1 MCEKYSVKS
10 TSTATGR
17 PSIFQCPIR
26 PRPPLRSRVSR
37 QQRGILL
44 EFEVALLAVDVGT
57 DQDIVVA
64 QFLFDGQRL
73 RGDHGVDA
81 SHLVADLPADLEQVV
96 GSQMEFVRV

>member
-1 MCEKYSVKS
+1 MSDTDAHAAAVQRF
-10 TSTATGR
+10 APVG
-17 PSIFQCPIR
+17 
-26 PRPPLRSRVSR
+26 

-81 SHLVADLPADLEQVV
+81 SHLVADLPAYLEQVV